1 MLLAGLRGQ
10 GGVLLLQE
18 FGEGFPA
25 LVESR
30 GAALPCSLEVFHDEG
45 DAPVVP
51 RALRN
56 SGIGKCWTFV

>member
-1 MLLAGLRGQ
+1 MLLAGLRSGR
-10 GGVLLLQE
+10 VLLLQE

-45 DAPVVP
+45 THQWC
-51 RALRN
+51 RGL
-56 SGIGKCWTFV
+56 